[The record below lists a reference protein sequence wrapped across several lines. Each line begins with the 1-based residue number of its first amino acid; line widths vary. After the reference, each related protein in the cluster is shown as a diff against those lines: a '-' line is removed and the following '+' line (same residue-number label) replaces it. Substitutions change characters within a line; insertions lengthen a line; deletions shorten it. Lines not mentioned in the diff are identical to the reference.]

1 MRRVWAV
8 LLCCAAVLTAVSGC
22 AKPAFEGTRTA
33 DNKQFV
39 LEYTMFTGEQTH
51 ELELQQG
58 MFIDVSIQAE
68 SGRVDIVATG
78 PDDKE
83 IYKGNHA
90 SSGNFALEIQQT
102 GTYKISVTGQKA
114 AGGAS
119 FIVQE

>member
-8 LLCCAAVLTAVSGC
+8 VFCCIAVLTAISGC

-33 DNKQFV
+33 DDKQFV

-51 ELELQQG
+51 ELELRQG
-58 MFIDVSIQAE
+58 ASIDVAIQTE

-78 PDDKE
+78 PDGKE

-90 SSGNFALEIQQT
+90 SSGNFALEIQRG
-102 GTYKISVTGQKA
+102 GTYRISVTGKSA
-114 AGGAS
+114 AGSVS
-119 FIVQE
+119 FIVQ